1 LEGFIIM
8 VVIALV
14 TRLFAGNA
22 EEKKQKQAPKTEKA
36 PAPMPP
42 FSNNKP
48 STTYFEPPVREQ
60 RTSSPKV
67 ETRSLEDFTQE
78 VFGQLQQ
85 KVEQKVERPT
95 VQEPVAVPTPTTAR
109 GESSRPIF
117 QNRAELGAGRSIIQQ
132 AKKQKANVKIPKTRQ
147 ELVQAV
153 MMAEVLGAPK
163 AKQKRI

>member
-1 LEGFIIM
+1 MEGFIIM

-14 TRLFAGNA
+14 TRLFSGNA

-48 STTYFEPPVREQ
+48 STTYFEPPARE

-95 VQEPVAVPTPTTAR
+95 VQEPVAVPTPTPVR